1 MKAPLKIAV
10 LVAPPLGHISRVMRL
25 LEHLKAFLNFK
36 ATVFVPR
43 MPHFPQ
49 FEISGHSVIDIP
61 VDSADW
67 ITQGQIFATAL
78 TPHNL
83 RRNYDLVLY
92 DTNPLQWLYAVDLQ
106 PLKTV
111 CLTNIFLTRPAGE
124 PTIQT
129 ERHSADKIQYDDIRH
144 SFGLAPLNSA
154 YDLYEADQVLLA
166 DPLPVIKSYGS
177 LPVHY
182 KSFGG
187 AYWSASGPIPQEL
200 QGLKDILLISL
211 GSTGRKKLI
220 TTPMIEALKASTGAK
235 HVVMT
240 GKAPPP
246 DYADFTFERLPLD
259 DLLTQCCA
267 VISQGGSGAS
277 YQALAHK
284 TPLLIMPNHKN
295 HLILGRCLEG
305 LGYGAVING
314 QDPAHLPSRQDF
326 QNMQRRIN
334 NMADNIEPQSAYDH
348 MAKTFSAFCQS

>member
-1 MKAPLKIAV
+1 MKAAIKIAV

-25 LEHLKAFLNFK
+25 LDHLKAYLDFK

-49 FEISGHSVIDIP
+49 FEISGHSVVDIP

-67 ITQGQIFATAL
+67 IRQGQIFAKAL

-83 RRNYDLVLY
+83 RQNYDVTLY
-92 DTNPLQWLYAVDLQ
+92 DTNPLQWLYAVGLQ

-129 ERHSADKIQYDDIRH
+129 ERHIADKAQYDDIRK
-144 SFGLAPLNSA
+144 SFGLAPLGSA

-166 DPLPVIKSYGS
+166 DPLPVIESYGDI
-177 LPVHY
+177 PAHY

-187 AYWSASGPIPQEL
+187 AYWSASGPMPQAL
-200 QGLKDILLISL
+200 SGLDDILLISL
-211 GSTGRKKLI
+211 GSTGRKKLL
-220 TTPMIEALKASTGAK
+220 TAPMIETLKASTGAK
-235 HVVMT
+235 YVVMT
-240 GKAPPP
+240 GKAPAP
-246 DYADFTFERLPLD
+246 DYVDFMFERLPLD
-259 DLLTQCCA
+259 DLLAQCCA

-284 TPLLIMPNHKN
+284 TPVMIAPSHKN
-295 HLILGRCLEG
+295 HLILGRRLEA
-305 LGYGAVING
+305 LGYGAVINS
-314 QDPAHLPSRQDF
+314 QDPAHIPSRKDF

-334 NMADNIEPQSAYDH
+334 NMADNIGPQSAYDH
-348 MAKTFSAFCQS
+348 MAKTLSAFCQS